1 MMGSLMWLLVPSGP
15 VVGCLS
21 NMGNIMPHLR
31 FRGIARE
38 PLARLSGQLVQDLST
53 LTGAPVAHFT
63 LELVASEFIIAG
75 QTVPGYPF
83 VELMWFDRGQ
93 VVQDQAAQLITQA
106 VKAQLGAEQDVA
118 VIVLPLTR
126 TAYYDNGQH
135 YG

>member
-1 MMGSLMWLLVPSGP
+1 
-15 VVGCLS
+15 
-21 NMGNIMPHLR
+21 MPHLR

-93 VVQDQAAQLITQA
+93 EVQDQAAQLITRA
-106 VKAQLGAEQDVA
+106 VKAQLGDAQDVA
-118 VIVLPLTR
+118 VVVLPLAR

>member
-1 MMGSLMWLLVPSGP
+1 MMGSLMGLLVHWTG
-15 VVGCLS
+15 GRDELS

-38 PLARLSGQLVQDLST
+38 PLARLSGQLVQDLAT

-63 LELVASEFIIAG
+63 LEWVASEFIIAG

-93 VVQDQAAQLITQA
+93 VVQDQAATLITRA
-106 VKAQLGAEQDVA
+106 VKAELGAEQDVA